1 MRILHT
7 IEPALRRSVRR
18 LGQPRVNLRRDS
30 PRPMSNGGEKWRP
43 DKRGGANGETR
54 MSDRD
59 AVFAAFVSANAAGLL
74 RTAHLLIGDPHR
86 AEDLLQT
93 ALTKAY
99 VHWERIENPAAAK
112 AYVRRILANTATS
125 WWRLRSSSER
135 PTDELPELAVTDRS
149 AESAEADEVWAYLNQ
164 LPRRQRTVLVLRF
177 YEDMSEA
184 EVAAALGISRGTA
197 KSTASRGLARL
208 RELMETQEVY
218 R

>member
-1 MRILHT
+1 
-7 IEPALRRSVRR
+7 
-18 LGQPRVNLRRDS
+18 
-30 PRPMSNGGEKWRP
+30 
-43 DKRGGANGETR
+43 